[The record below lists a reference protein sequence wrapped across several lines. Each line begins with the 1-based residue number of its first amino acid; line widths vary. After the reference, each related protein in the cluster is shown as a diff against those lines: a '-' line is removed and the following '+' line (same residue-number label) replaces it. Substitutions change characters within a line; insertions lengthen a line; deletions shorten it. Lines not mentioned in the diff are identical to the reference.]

1 MLTES
6 ADLTDR
12 HAILETDYKVTAEQ
26 IASLNEHGWAS
37 IPGLLDKA
45 VVEELRVAL
54 GTVKGWSDNAGY
66 TGLSVAYSAGWQS
79 PVVRAVATSRRLAST
94 ILGLSEQETT
104 IFAQDVSFFKN
115 PGSPTILLHQDSAHF
130 PFDRKGC
137 LTLWVA
143 LVDMT
148 EDMGTLHYLDGSH
161 LEGPLGFVGD
171 PEIREA
177 FPELK
182 KRKIVAGGPIAA
194 GDARAHWDLTVHA
207 STTNN
212 GTYARE
218 AWAARYIRPDT
229 IYNGVGHKHFD
240 RFKMKQGDRFVDHPD
255 FPLLG
260 MNGLIEKSEEPSS

>member
-1 MLTES
+1 MRT
-6 ADLTDR
+6 
-12 HAILETDYKVTAEQ
+12 
-26 IASLNEHGWAS
+26 
-37 IPGLLDKA
+37 
-45 VVEELRVAL
+45 
-54 GTVKGWSDNAGY
+54 
-66 TGLSVAYSAGWQS
+66 
-79 PVVRAVATSRRLAST
+79 VATSRRLAGT
-94 ILGLSEQETT
+94 ILQLSGQETAL
-104 IFAQDVSFFKN
+104 FAQDVSFFKEV
-115 PGSPTILLHQDSAHF
+115 GSPTILLHQDHAHF

-137 LTLWVA
+137 LSPWIA

-148 EDMGTLHYLDGSH
+148 EEMGSLHYIEGSH

-207 STTNN
+207 SGTNN

-229 IYNGVGHKHFD
+229 IFNGVSHSHFD
-240 RFKMKQGDRFVDHPD
+240 QFEMKQGDRFIDHEA
-255 FPLLG
+255 FPLVG
-260 MNGLIEKSEEPSS
+260 RHGLMEKS